1 MSQNKIFSEIINQLT
16 SKYSI
21 DQKLIP
27 TYRFIEN
34 DKYLYIIIRLIRN
47 TEYNPYQND
56 IYFSI
61 TLNDKFPESLPIVKC
76 LTNFSFPNL
85 YDNSD
90 LYKNIILFRI
100 TDNIIKKED
109 PFLILEDIILGIKP
123 FLEEIKK
130 NEEKNKFFYY
140 GDYILDEIYDIND
153 FFSSQKN
160 EFFRANQ
167 IMKEN
172 KIKKYIILNDVYF
185 LLFDPVPDVFNY
197 AKLIF
202 FCDIMILNNIN
213 ENNNEKKIYLEIK
226 DEKNNKNDN
235 IKLCFEFDQ
244 KFNEFLK
251 GKNDRINKL
260 KNKYK
265 LTISKNDINEINEAG
280 DIDDY
285 NTKGFQ
291 ISKSFVSEL

>member
-1 MSQNKIFSEIINQLT
+1 MSQNKIFSEIINRLT

-109 PFLILEDIILGIKP
+109 PFLILEDIILGLKP

>member
-1 MSQNKIFSEIINQLT
+1 MSQNKIFSEIINQLI

-109 PFLILEDIILGIKP
+109 SFLILEDIILGLKP

-130 NEEKNKFFYY
+130 NEEKNKFVYY

>member
-1 MSQNKIFSEIINQLT
+1 MSQNKIFSEIINQLI

-109 PFLILEDIILGIKP
+109 SFLILEDIILGLKP

-130 NEEKNKFFYY
+130 NEEKNKFVYY

-172 KIKKYIILNDVYF
+172 KIKKYIILSDVYF

>member
-1 MSQNKIFSEIINQLT
+1 MSQNKIFFFLLNQLT

-109 PFLILEDIILGIKP
+109 PFLILEDIILGLKP

>member
-76 LTNFSFPNL
+76 LTNFSYPNL

-109 PFLILEDIILGIKP
+109 PFLILEDIILGLKP

-172 KIKKYIILNDVYF
+172 KIKKYIILSDVYF

>member
-1 MSQNKIFSEIINQLT
+1 MSQNKIFSEIINQLI

-109 PFLILEDIILGIKP
+109 SFLILEDIILGLKP

-130 NEEKNKFFYY
+130 NEEKNKFVYY

-167 IMKEN
+167 IIKEN
-172 KIKKYIILNDVYF
+172 KIKKYIILSDVYF

>member
-1 MSQNKIFSEIINQLT
+1 MSQNKIFSEIINQLI

-109 PFLILEDIILGIKP
+109 PFLILEDIILGLKP

>member
-109 PFLILEDIILGIKP
+109 PFLILEDIILGLKP

-160 EFFRANQ
+160 EFFRVNQ

>member
-109 PFLILEDIILGIKP
+109 PFLILEDIILGLKH

>member
-1 MSQNKIFSEIINQLT
+1 MSQNKIFSEIINQLI

-34 DKYLYIIIRLIRN
+34 DKYLYIIIRLIKN

-109 PFLILEDIILGIKP
+109 PFLILEDIILGLKP

-130 NEEKNKFFYY
+130 NEEKNKFVYY

-226 DEKNNKNDN
+226 DEKNNKDDN

>member
-90 LYKNIILFRI
+90 LYRNIILFRI

-109 PFLILEDIILGIKP
+109 PFLILEDIILGLKP

>member
-47 TEYNPYQND
+47 TDYNSYQND

-109 PFLILEDIILGIKP
+109 PFLILEDIILGLKP

-130 NEEKNKFFYY
+130 NEEKNKFVYY

>member
-47 TEYNPYQND
+47 TDYNPYQND

-76 LTNFSFPNL
+76 LTNFSYPNL

-109 PFLILEDIILGIKP
+109 PFLILEDIILGLKP

-244 KFNEFLK
+244 KINEFLK

>member
-47 TEYNPYQND
+47 TDYNPYQND

-76 LTNFSFPNL
+76 LTNFSYPNL

-109 PFLILEDIILGIKP
+109 PFLILEDIILGLKP

>member
-27 TYRFIEN
+27 NYRFIEN
-34 DKYLYIIIRLIRN
+34 DKYLYIIIRLIKN

-109 PFLILEDIILGIKP
+109 PFLILEDIILGLKP

-130 NEEKNKFFYY
+130 NEEKNKFVYY

>member
-34 DKYLYIIIRLIRN
+34 DKYLYIIIRLIKN

-109 PFLILEDIILGIKP
+109 PFLILEDIILGLKP

-226 DEKNNKNDN
+226 DENNNKNDN

-265 LTISKNDINEINEAG
+265 LTISKNDINEINEVG

>member
-1 MSQNKIFSEIINQLT
+1 M
-16 SKYSI
+16 
-21 DQKLIP
+21 
-27 TYRFIEN
+27 
-34 DKYLYIIIRLIRN
+34 
-47 TEYNPYQND
+47 
-56 IYFSI
+56 
-61 TLNDKFPESLPIVKC
+61 
-76 LTNFSFPNL
+76 
-85 YDNSD
+85 
-90 LYKNIILFRI
+90 
-100 TDNIIKKED
+100 
-109 PFLILEDIILGIKP
+109 
-123 FLEEIKK
+123 EEIKK

>member
-27 TYRFIEN
+27 NYRFIEN
-34 DKYLYIIIRLIRN
+34 DKYLYIIIRLIKN

-109 PFLILEDIILGIKP
+109 PFLILEDIILGLKP

-291 ISKSFVSEL
+291 ISKSFISEL

>member
-1 MSQNKIFSEIINQLT
+1 MSQNKIFSEIINQLI

-109 PFLILEDIILGIKP
+109 PFLILEDIILG
-123 FLEEIKK
+123 
-130 NEEKNKFFYY
+130 
-140 GDYILDEIYDIND
+140 IYDIND

>member
-1 MSQNKIFSEIINQLT
+1 MSQNKIFSEIINQLI

-47 TEYNPYQND
+47 TDYNPYQND

-76 LTNFSFPNL
+76 LTNFSYPNL

-109 PFLILEDIILGIKP
+109 PFLILEDIILGLKP

-130 NEEKNKFFYY
+130 NEEKNKFVYY

>member
-34 DKYLYIIIRLIRN
+34 DKYLYIIIRLIKN

-109 PFLILEDIILGIKP
+109 PFLILEDIILGLKP

>member
-1 MSQNKIFSEIINQLT
+1 MSQNKIFSEIINQLI

-90 LYKNIILFRI
+90 LYKNVILFRI

-109 PFLILEDIILGIKP
+109 PFLILEDIILGLKP

-130 NEEKNKFFYY
+130 NEEKNKFVYY

-202 FCDIMILNNIN
+202 FCDIMILNDIN

>member
-1 MSQNKIFSEIINQLT
+1 MSKNKIFSEIINQLT

-34 DKYLYIIIRLIRN
+34 DKYLYIIIRLIKN

-109 PFLILEDIILGIKP
+109 PFLILEDIILGLKP

>member
-34 DKYLYIIIRLIRN
+34 DKYLYIIIRLIKN

-109 PFLILEDIILGIKP
+109 PFLILEDIILGLKP

-265 LTISKNDINEINEAG
+265 LTISKNDINEINEVG